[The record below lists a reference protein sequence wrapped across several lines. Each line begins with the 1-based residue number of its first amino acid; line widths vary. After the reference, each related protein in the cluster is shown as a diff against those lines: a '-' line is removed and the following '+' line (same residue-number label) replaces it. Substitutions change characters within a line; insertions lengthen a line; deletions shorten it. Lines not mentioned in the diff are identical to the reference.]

1 MKALVARPGGLGD
14 VLLAGPA
21 VRAVATRADRV
32 TMLCGPRGA
41 PAARLLPHVD
51 DVVEWDPPAEP
62 DGAGTDGLVRRL
74 REESY
79 DVALVL
85 ARGRHAPSSATSL
98 LRSARVRRIGAAVGP
113 AGRPEEEAALD
124 AAAAMGFGLRRGDD
138 GALRVRP
145 APDTAGL
152 TGNGP
157 YVVVHPGAGDPHRAW
172 DAEYGAAAVA
182 HLADAGHRVV
192 VTGGPDE
199 TALTRRV
206 AGGTGIDLG
215 GRTDPR
221 SFAGVL
227 RAADAL
233 VTGSG
238 GPARLAAAVGTPVV
252 SAPPRDLPRAVR
264 GLPGDH

>member
-1 MKALVARPGGLGD
+1 MPGT
-14 VLLAGPA
+14 PSA
-21 VRAVATRADRV
+21 VR
-32 TMLCGPRGA
+32 
-41 PAARLLPHVD
+41 
-51 DVVEWDPPAEP
+51 
-62 DGAGTDGLVRRL
+62 RR
-74 REESY
+74 S
-79 DVALVL
+79 
-85 ARGRHAPSSATSL
+85 
-98 LRSARVRRIGAAVGP
+98 
-113 AGRPEEEAALD
+113 
-124 AAAAMGFGLRRGDD
+124 
-138 GALRVRP
+138 
-145 APDTAGL
+145 
-152 TGNGP
+152 
-157 YVVVHPGAGDPHRAW
+157 
-172 DAEYGAAAVA
+172 
-182 HLADAGHRVV
+182 LADAGHRVV